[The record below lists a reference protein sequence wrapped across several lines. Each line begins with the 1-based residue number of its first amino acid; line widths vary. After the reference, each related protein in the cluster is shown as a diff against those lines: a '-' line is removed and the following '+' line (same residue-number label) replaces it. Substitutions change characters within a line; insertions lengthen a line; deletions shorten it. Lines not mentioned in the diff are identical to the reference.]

1 MDNAANC
8 SPSQPWSSEKYS
20 QRTGSATSG
29 DLYSALEDP
38 AIANVYVQAVSG
50 KAESSVDGSE
60 TKSSSSS
67 STKEGESPTLIQ
79 EDLSVHWR
87 KCYDAISEFDSKIIS
102 SWTEEMNTILIFVR
116 SFAVQYLPL
125 SLIYET

>member
-1 MDNAANC
+1 MDNGADC
-8 SPSQPWSSEKYS
+8 LPSQPWPNEKYS

-29 DLYSALEDP
+29 DLYSAPGDP
-38 AIANVYVQAVSG
+38 VIASASPVQAVS
-50 KAESSVDGSE
+50 ESTDSSIDGSE
-60 TKSSSSS
+60 TRSSSSS
-67 STKEGESPTLIQ
+67 SKEGESPTAMQ

-116 SFAVQYLPL
+116 PLTVLYLSL